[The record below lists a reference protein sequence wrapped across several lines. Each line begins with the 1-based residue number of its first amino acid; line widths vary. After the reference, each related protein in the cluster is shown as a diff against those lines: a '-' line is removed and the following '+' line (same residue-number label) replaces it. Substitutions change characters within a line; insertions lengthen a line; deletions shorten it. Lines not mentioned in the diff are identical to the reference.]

1 MDKVKVSVEAL
12 QSAEKTLREME
23 ERIGTIVFQHES
35 KIKDNFDGIDEN
47 LQKGLVEHIE
57 ALKKLRALV
66 SAFEETN
73 KKAIHDRISRISE
86 YSNTSYRKRNLM

>member
-1 MDKVKVSVEAL
+1 MDKVRVSVEAL

-47 LQKGLVEHIE
+47 LQKGLLEHIE
-57 ALKKLRALV
+57 ALKKYGP
-66 SAFEETN
+66 TP
-73 KKAIHDRISRISE
+73 IHRRSFIK
-86 YSNTSYRKRNLM
+86 NFL